1 MLFKIDP
8 RPREAHPQRRR
19 WPWIVGG
26 VALLFV
32 IAVPVGVSI
41 LSRHIQPRVH
51 DLAVH
56 YLEQRFDSTVV
67 LNDIRVDVP
76 ALSPYHWLVN
86 RGRGVVLRVAGDGLT
101 LRHHGRTDIPP
112 LFAVRHFSFQI
123 DVASLFKPNRR
134 VDTVFVD
141 GLRIHIPPAR
151 EGLGSKSDT
160 KNATS
165 IGEVVARDAELMIL
179 PKDSSK
185 APLDFRIQSLH
196 LFSSGGKGE
205 MKYDAHLTNPKPP
218 GEVASKGTFGPWNS
232 EEPGQSPMGGEYTL
246 SHADLSVF
254 HGIAG
259 TLTATGQFTGQL
271 DSIRTLGTAVVN
283 DFRLTSANNPVA
295 LTVHYD
301 ALVDGNNG
309 DTKLQPV
316 RARLG
321 QTDFTTSGAVI
332 RNDENKR
339 HSITLDVLMP
349 RGRIEDLLRLAMKG
363 PPMMTGEISMNS
375 KILIPPQSGKVD
387 EKLMLDGQ
395 FHVAEGHFL
404 KSKIQDKI
412 DELSRR
418 GQGQPKNKEID
429 EVFSDLKGHFRMQ
442 DGIVSFR
449 DLEFD
454 VTGAQIALSGNYN
467 LADDQIDMHGALSLN
482 AKVSDTMTG
491 IKRILLKPVDPF
503 FEKHGAGTY
512 LRIHIDGS
520 SKDVHYGLDHGSK
533 DKGSKGKASKDKPR
547 P

>member
-8 RPREAHPQRRR
+8 KSRDARPHRRR

-26 VALLFV
+26 ALLLFV
-32 IAVPVGVSI
+32 IAVAAGVSI

-51 DLAVH
+51 NLAVD
-56 YLEQRFDSTVV
+56 YLEKRFDSTVV
-67 LNDIRVDVP
+67 LDDIRVDVP
-76 ALSPYHWLVN
+76 AMSPYHWLVS
-86 RGRGVVLRVAGDGLT
+86 RGHGVVLRVTGDGLT
-101 LRHHGRTDIPP
+101 LRHRGRIDIPP

-134 VDTVFVD
+134 VNTVFVD
-141 GLRIHIPPAR
+141 GLRIHVPPER
-151 EGLGSKSDT
+151 EGLRPKSDT
-160 KNATS
+160 KNETS
-165 IGEVVARDAELMIL
+165 IGEVIARDAELVIL
-179 PKDSSK
+179 PKDNSK

-196 LFSSGGKGE
+196 LLSIGGKGE
-205 MKYDAHLTNPKPP
+205 MKYDAHLTNPRPQ
-218 GEVASKGTFGPWNS
+218 GEIASEGTFGPWDS
-232 EEPGQSPMGGEYTL
+232 AEPGESPMGGKYTF

-259 TLTATGQFTGQL
+259 ILNATGQFTGQL

-283 DFRLTSANNPVA
+283 DFRLTSANNPIP
-295 LTVHYD
+295 LTAHYD
-301 ALVDGNNG
+301 ALIDGNNG
-309 DTKLQPV
+309 DTRLQPV

-332 RNDENKR
+332 RNDQNKR

-349 RGRIEDLLRLAMKG
+349 KGRVEDLLPLAMKG
-363 PPMMTGEISMNS
+363 PPMMTGEISMKS
-375 KILIPPQSGKVD
+375 RIAIPPQSGKVD
-387 EKLMLDGQ
+387 QKLMLDGQ

-418 GQGQPKNKEID
+418 GQGQPKNQEID
-429 EVFSDLKGHFRMQ
+429 EVFSDLQGHFHMQ
-442 DGIVSFR
+442 DAVISFK
-449 DLEFD
+449 DLAFD
-454 VTGAQIALSGNYN
+454 VTGAQITLTGDYN
-467 LADDQIDMHGALSLN
+467 LANDQIDMHGALSLN

-512 LRIHIDGS
+512 LRIRLDGS

-533 DKGSKGKASKDKPR
+533 DKAAKEKAAR
-547 P
+547 